1 MCILNVVFFAGF
13 VNAQEQNELQP
24 ERAKVILVIQSG
36 AVLYS
41 ADSKFNQQIIEN
53 QIKISENTV
62 DKLSFSKGL
71 IVLSAKNIKL
81 SNLNNHRRYSK
92 VEKKTQKTKLLN
104 PQITVH
110 KKREVDFLKFFIKQ
124 HPSSNHFS
132 SNQKSNTDY
141 ITQRTYHE
149 DYFNV
154 DVVISY
160 FSTNLALNLLD
171 KLKIVYYNNKSINF
185 CHSQIFYTRPP
196 PFKV

>member
-1 MCILNVVFFAGF
+1 MNILFFAGF
-13 VNAQEQNELQP
+13 VNAQEQNELQS
-24 ERAKVILVIQSG
+24 EKAKVILVIQSG

-53 QIKISENTV
+53 QIKVSENTV
-62 DKLSFSKGL
+62 DKLSFSKSL
-71 IVLSAKNIKL
+71 IVLSAKNIK
-81 SNLNNHRRYSK
+81 SSHLNHHQRYSK

-104 PQITVH
+104 PQTTVH
-110 KKREVDFLKFFIKQ
+110 KKREVDFLKLAVKQ

-132 SNQKSNTDY
+132 SNQKNNTDY
-141 ITQRTYHE
+141 ITQRTYRE
-149 DYFNV
+149 DYFNAHF
-154 DVVISY
+154 VISY

-171 KLKIVYYNNKSINF
+171 KQKIIYYNNKSINF